1 MSKVIVSPVK
11 KWAGSVTLSDPL
23 TVPQA
28 MAFEESLDLARAEEN
43 KDLSRAKIASLLLP
57 GICACVEKW
66 ELEGLGIVTPEN
78 YPASPKLSSAMLLSW
93 LVGEISKLYKEADEI
108 PNA

>member
-1 MSKVIVSPVK
+1 MSKVITSPVK
-11 KWAGSVTLSDPL
+11 KWPGSVTLSDPL

-28 MAFEESLDLARAEEN
+28 MAFEESLALARAEEN
-43 KDLSRAKIASLLLP
+43 QEITRAKIAGLLLP

-78 YPASPKLSSAMLLSW
+78 YPATPKLASALLLAW
-93 LVGEISKLYKEADEI
+93 LMKEITELFNEADEI